1 MSRPIPLGLVF
12 PPATDR
18 IDGEHRPLGKKRRW
32 PGPYVG
38 VKGPVGSCVATE
50 EPALV
55 GGSARL
61 RRVLLGRGAIV
72 NREVQVRRNRPS
84 GIGERTDLLADAAT
98 NARPDTGRLSVP
110 VEVKGA
116 WNSELCTAMS
126 DQLLDRY
133 MRDVGA
139 TDGIYVV
146 VWPDLASW
154 TDVADDRGKVL
165 ASLDREAIEAQL
177 AEQAADLARQH
188 AAVRVVHLEIAY
200 RRPA

>member
-1 MSRPIPLGLVF
+1 LSGYPQSDYLANEL
-12 PPATDR
+12 
-18 IDGEHRPLGKKRRW
+18 
-32 PGPYVG
+32 
-38 VKGPVGSCVATE
+38 S
-50 EPALV
+50 
-55 GGSARL
+55 
-61 RRVLLGRGAIV
+61 RVLIARGAIV

-84 GIGERTDLLADAAT
+84 GIGERTDLLVDAAT

-116 WNSELCTAMS
+116 WNSELCTAMT

-139 TDGIYVV
+139 TDGVYVV

-154 TDVADDRGKVL
+154 TDVADGRRKVL

-177 AEQAADLARQH
+177 AEQAADLARQD
-188 AAVRVVHLEIAY
+188 ASVRVVHLEIAY